1 MMVNV
6 SNKKMSS
13 KSLLTRRRKT
23 SRSLKIR
30 KQSRRM
36 MTRNLPSRKKV
47 KIKKRRQWEKAVDL
61 SDQLREEQ
69 EIAEANKQESG
80 DHRQHE
86 YLERLAK
93 KENGR
98 GQQTQQMVE
107 FQHADKGLLSE
118 RNSWFVSFSHRGLQ
132 AE

>member
-1 MMVNV
+1 M
-6 SNKKMSS
+6 
-13 KSLLTRRRKT
+13 RK
-23 SRSLKIR
+23 
-30 KQSRRM
+30 
-36 MTRNLPSRKKV
+36 
-47 KIKKRRQWEKAVDL
+47 RQQREKEADL

-107 FQHADKGLLSE
+107 FQHADKGLFSE
-118 RNSWFVSFSHRGLQ
+118 WNSWFVSLSHRRL
-132 AE
+132 